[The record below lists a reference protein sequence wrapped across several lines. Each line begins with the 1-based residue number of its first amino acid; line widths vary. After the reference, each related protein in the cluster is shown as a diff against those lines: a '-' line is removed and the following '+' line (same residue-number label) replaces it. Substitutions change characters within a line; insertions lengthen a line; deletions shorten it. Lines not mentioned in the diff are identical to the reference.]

1 MSVEIAARLSAP
13 FDPSEVKWK
22 PQVVSGGRAMA
33 IAYVDA
39 RVVMDRLDEVLGLG
53 GWQASY
59 REVPDGIVCRLRAK
73 LAGEWVDHEDVGS
86 YSEQP
91 DEGDRIKAAFS
102 DALKRAA
109 VHLGIG
115 RYLYRLPS
123 QWVDYDPQKK
133 QLKYK
138 PELPAWA
145 MPARPETARQE
156 APRQTSQQPKQSAQL
171 PTEQSVEA
179 IRQRAHDCE
188 AKLIERGLCQEGE
201 LFGWL
206 VDHCGSTWAAAPEK
220 DIRQAIAEFVHN
232 VSRDKR

>member
-1 MSVEIAARLSAP
+1 MSELAARLSAP

-22 PQVVSGGRAMA
+22 PQVVSGQRAMA

-73 LAGEWVDHEDVGS
+73 LGGEWIEHEDVGS

-109 VHLGIG
+109 VHLGVG

-123 QWVDYDPQKK
+123 QWVDYDPQRK
-133 QLKYK
+133 QLKAK
-138 PELPAWA
+138 PDLPDWA
-145 MPARPETARQE
+145 KPHRP
-156 APRQTSQQPKQSAQL
+156 TSQPVQPQSIE
-171 PTEQSVEA
+171 TV
-179 IRQRAHDCE
+179 RKRVRDCE
-188 AKLIERGLCQEGE
+188 AVYVERGLCQEGE

-206 VDHCGSTWAAAPEK
+206 VDHCGSTWAEAPEK
-220 DIRQAIAEFVHN
+220 EIRQAIAEFVQTLA
-232 VSRDKR
+232 RDK